1 MIRRILTLV
10 IVVALSVAVALP
22 AGARNDRV
30 TYGDVRG
37 HFQTAEGGG
46 AVSFQTGTPAGFSP
60 GGNIFDH
67 SIRPFPGSPW
77 DGRHV
82 CEDDWHLL
90 AIALFDGSTDRSYT
104 RAEFAAGGEGATID
118 LILDGNTLSDTET
131 TVPKRFK
138 STFNNDILEG
148 YWVQIGAFLGPDD
161 LAVGSHTFAASID
174 LPAGPY
180 SWVEGPI
187 TFYVD
192 ASGSGVCVS

>member
-1 MIRRILTLV
+1 MNRRLLILLAT
-10 IVVALSVAVALP
+10 VALLMTLAVP
-22 AGARNDRV
+22 AGAENDRV

-46 AVSFQTGTPAGFSP
+46 AVSFQTGTPAAFSA

-90 AIALFDGSTDRSYT
+90 AIALIDGSTDRSYT
-104 RAEFAAGGEGATID
+104 RAEFVAGGEGATVD
-118 LILDGNTLSDTET
+118 LILDGNVLSDTES

-161 LAVGSHTFAASID
+161 LAVGSHTFAASADI
-174 LPAGPY
+174 PSVPV
-180 SWVEGPI
+180 SWVAGPI

-192 ASGSGVCVS
+192 ASGSGVCVD